1 MTKKIHETAEISLIV
16 VRKFSAVVRFQLPTN
31 NNHSEQIIDM
41 EVEKTEKATKEQIER
56 DARGLLRVLLGE

>member
-1 MTKKIHETAEISLIV
+1 MTNKIHETAEISLIV
-16 VRKFSAVVRFQLPTN
+16 VRKFSAVVRFQLSAN
-31 NNHSEQIIDM
+31 NDHGQQIIDV